1 MYDVINPS
9 LFPVFSD
16 FAPGPIYQ
24 NEHDN
29 LSKII
34 FWTFWGPYVLL
45 SGKSNEWFAIGVV
58 LPKPLLLMP
67 KTDTEN

>member
-29 LSKII
+29 LSKIH
-34 FWTFWGPYVLL
+34 FSEPLEAPKYKLL
-45 SGKSNEWFAIGVV
+45 GGKSKNWCS
-58 LPKPLLLMP
+58 
-67 KTDTEN
+67 TTETVFC